1 MGHSCPRVWVNAASQ
16 HSFIVSGS
24 PSNPMIREVF
34 DCLKGNLD
42 LSRPDLICLDQ
53 STPMMLLLYYG
64 MHMLNILDLST
75 PILKCLDHSIPTVKC
90 LDQNIPLLLFRLDL
104 VLPVHIF

>member
-1 MGHSCPRVWVNAASQ
+1 
-16 HSFIVSGS
+16 
-24 PSNPMIREVF
+24 
-34 DCLKGNLD
+34 
-42 LSRPDLICLDQ
+42 
-53 STPMMLLLYYG
+53 MMLLLYYG
-64 MHMLNILDLST
+64 MHMLNILDIST